1 MALNPGAGA
10 EGLSRARASVTS
22 ETGSCGDLGSPLHG
36 PCHGEASLVPVDSP
50 RQPGYH
56 WLLDH

>member
-22 ETGSCGDLGSPLHG
+22 ETELWRSGAPYMALVTVKPHLFLWTVQGS
-36 PCHGEASLVPVDSP
+36 
-50 RQPGYH
+50 PGYH